1 MISLPESR
9 RKSPLT
15 RHPHLFSGSK
25 SVPAFLIP
33 PFDPVRA
40 CPTHRLRRPATSA
53 VGPSAPLPLS
63 YFQRTPPKNRPFC
76 GRRSVGTSLNAQPST
91 LVWWS
96 SSSLV
101 THHLSLFSP
110 PRTPPDRKR
119 TPPRA
124 TARKRGSARA
134 IARKREE
141 AMRSEAC
148 NPLPPASLTSPNL
161 VTNSRIPLRRP
172 RFGPIFLFL
181 VIFLFLRPG

>member
-33 PFDPVRA
+33 PFNPVRA

-76 GRRSVGTSLNAQPST
+76 GRRSVGPSLNAQPST

-124 TARKRGSARA
+124 TARKQGRSGGSARKQFA
-134 IARKREE
+134 PQPATPCP
-141 AMRSEAC
+141 S
-148 NPLPPASLTSPNL
+148 PP
-161 VTNSRIPLRRP
+161 
-172 RFGPIFLFL
+172 
-181 VIFLFLRPG
+181 